1 MAHTVAPGL
10 PRYRRNSSSA
20 FGLACWGLSESGT
33 NGCDFRTRLL
43 GGVIHCYWSVVLVV
57 SATSLSRSGVADF
70 LLQRLSAVVLAV
82 YSGCIVWCVI
92 AHPDLDYSQW
102 VACMRSTGMVLLGTL
117 TLLSW
122 GIHAW
127 IGMWTVGTD
136 YLNEH
141 HIGRFATL
149 IRLVYQF
156 VVIAAIFVYF
166 VVGLFIIW

>member
-1 MAHTVAPGL
+1 MAHTDAPRL
-10 PRYRRNSSSA
+10 PRYRRNSSFA
-20 FGLACWGLSESGT
+20 FGLARWGFSESGT
-33 NGCDFRTRLL
+33 NGCVVRPRLL
-43 GGVIHCYWSVVLVV
+43 GGAVHCNRSLVLVV
-57 SATSLSRSGVADF
+57 SATSFSRSGVADF
-70 LLQRLSAVVLAV
+70 LLQRVSAVVLAV
-82 YSGCIVWCVI
+82 YSGCIVGYVI
-92 AHPDLDYSQW
+92 ARSDLAYDQW
-102 VACMRSTGMVLLGTL
+102 VAFMRSPAMALLGTL

-149 IRLVYQF
+149 IRLIYQF
-156 VVIAAIFVYF
+156 GVIVAIFVYF